1 MKCVLLAAGYATR
14 LYPLTRDIPKALLP
28 IGDSTILEF
37 LLAKIAEVAA
47 IDQVVIVTN
56 SRFFAQFEKWLEQHP
71 GKQQLT
77 VLDDGT
83 TSDDDRLGAIADLQF
98 AIDAAAIDEDV
109 LVLAGDNLFDF
120 SLVDFVAFFHR
131 VGQNCITAHELT
143 DPEALRR
150 TGVIEVDE
158 QARVVSFEEKP
169 KQPKSSLA
177 VPPFYLF
184 KRETLPLIRN
194 YLAEGNDTDAP
205 GNFIPWL
212 IQVQAVYAYRFQG
225 NRYDIGTV
233 DSYHQAVRMMKNQMH
248 TT

>member
-14 LYPLTRDIPKALLP
+14 LYPLTQDIPKALLP
-28 IGDSTILEF
+28 IGNSTILEF
-37 LLAKIAEVAA
+37 LLAKIAEVPA

-56 SRFFAQFEKWLEQHP
+56 SRFFTQFEKWLEQHP
-71 GKQQLT
+71 SKQTIT
-77 VLDDGT
+77 VLNDGT
-83 TSDDDRLGAIADLQF
+83 TSDENRLGAIADLQF
-98 AIDAAAIDEDV
+98 AIDAGALDEDV

-131 VGQNCITAHELT
+131 VGHNCITAHELT

-150 TGVIEVDE
+150 TGVIEIDE
-158 QARVVSFEEKP
+158 RDRVVNFEEKP

-184 KRETLPLIRN
+184 KRATLPLIRN
-194 YLAEGNDTDAP
+194 YLTEGHNTDAP

-212 IQVQAVYAYRFQG
+212 IQVQEVYAYRFQG
-225 NRYDIGTV
+225 NRYDIGTLE
-233 DSYHQAVRMMKNQMH
+233 SYHQAIRMMAKDKDKA
-248 TT
+248 